1 MIAGCSPFASW
12 LTTAR
17 NTGNGEKNISSGKPD
32 IFTSGIWIYLED
44 RICIYVC
51 GRGAHIKTV
60 VCIHVRQHCAHYY
73 LKSNQKNCQTEIKIK
88 MNFFLCQRRDFILF
102 HQAENAPYGK
112 GCSCQAKTDRQYM
125 KRSFQPCHWKR
136 KKFHNGKKRQI
147 SCKKCFPY
155 APCLFF
161 SLKNGTPAKAG
172 ITTSQN
178 IASPPFMIIPILF
191 LQPVFQHSH
200 GDLFRCC
207 RKFPYSYACG
217 VIDCLRDRRTGRID
231 HQLANRFSAERP

>member
-1 MIAGCSPFASW
+1 MAILPEPLFSKHVLYQICSREKYKRKKHMRHDRRMQSVRKLADHCQEY
-12 LTTAR
+12 R
-17 NTGNGEKNISSGKPD
+17 ERRKNISSGKPD

-161 SLKNGTPAKAG
+161 L
-172 ITTSQN
+172 
-178 IASPPFMIIPILF
+178 
-191 LQPVFQHSH
+191 
-200 GDLFRCC
+200 
-207 RKFPYSYACG
+207 
-217 VIDCLRDRRTGRID
+217 
-231 HQLANRFSAERP
+231 